1 MGKNNGGAGFTIVEV
16 IITIAVMSI
25 FLTFLYQAFL
35 VGQSQQL
42 STIRLGAAND
52 LAQTNLRKITDR
64 SQISAACDTTA
75 GSGNTNN
82 LVLNASA
89 AGSDITFTPESTLP
103 PSLPATTAQQMKVQ
117 YPQGCALT
125 MPAKVMSIVTY
136 GQEIIVRVSY
146 VTTPL

>member
-1 MGKNNGGAGFTIVEV
+1 MSNINRGAGFTIVEV

-42 STIRLGAAND
+42 ATIRLGAAND

-64 SQISAACDTTA
+64 SQISVTCDATT
-75 GSGNTNN
+75 GPSNTNN

-103 PSLPATTAQQMKVQ
+103 PSLPTTTTQQMKVQ
-117 YPQGCALT
+117 YPQGCAKT

-136 GQEIIVRVSY
+136 GLETIVRVSY